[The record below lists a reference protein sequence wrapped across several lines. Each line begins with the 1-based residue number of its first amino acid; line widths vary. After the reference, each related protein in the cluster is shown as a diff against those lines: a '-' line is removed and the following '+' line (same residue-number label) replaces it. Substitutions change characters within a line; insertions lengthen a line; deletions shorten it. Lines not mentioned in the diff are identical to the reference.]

1 VLGLL
6 TTKTGKL
13 EQQDDLLRRVD
24 AASKFVPLENL
35 ALSPQCGFASTV
47 EGNIITMDDQWNKLA
62 LITSTAQK
70 IWG

>member
-1 VLGLL
+1 
-6 TTKTGKL
+6 
-13 EQQDDLLRRVD
+13 
-24 AASKFVPLENL
+24 
-35 ALSPQCGFASTV
+35 V